1 MMAAFNR
8 MLDHPDLGKF
18 ILRLAFGGM
27 MLPHGIHKIIHGI
40 DNIIAMVVAHGLPA
54 SVGYG
59 VYVGEVAMP
68 ILLILGILV
77 RPAALIFCFT
87 MIFAW
92 LITKPELVFTMDKVG
107 GWGVEVM
114 AVFFF
119 AGLAIALLGCGRI
132 SIMKNPNWR

>member
-1 MMAAFNR
+1 MITAFNR
-8 MLDHPDLGKF
+8 MLDKPDLGKF
-18 ILRLAFGGM
+18 ILRLAYGGM
-27 MLPHGIHKIIHGI
+27 MLPHGIHKAVHGI
-40 DNIIAMVVAHGLPA
+40 DNIIGMVVQHGMPA
-54 SVGYG
+54 FVGYG
-59 VYVGEVAMP
+59 VFIGEILMP

-77 RPAALIFCFT
+77 RPAALIFAFT
-87 MIFAW
+87 MVFAW
-92 LITKPELVFTMDKVG
+92 LITNPGLVFTADKTG

>member
-1 MMAAFNR
+1 MIAAFNR

-18 ILRLAFGGM
+18 ILRLSFGGM
-27 MLPHGIHKIIHGI
+27 MLPHGIHKMIHGI
-40 DNIIAMVVAHGLPA
+40 GNIIAMVVHHGMPA
-54 SVGYG
+54 YVGYG
-59 VYVGEVAMP
+59 VYIGEVLMP
-68 ILLILGILV
+68 VLLILGILV
-77 RPAALIFCFT
+77 RPAALIFSFT
-87 MIFAW
+87 MVFAW
-92 LITKPELVFTMDKVG
+92 LITDPGLVFTLDKVG

>member
-1 MMAAFNR
+1 MIAAFNR

-27 MLPHGIHKIIHGI
+27 MLPHGIHKIFHGI
-40 DNIIAMVVAHGLPA
+40 DNIIAMVIHHGLPA
-54 SVGYG
+54 YVGYG
-59 VYVGEVAMP
+59 VYIGEVLMP

-77 RPAALIFCFT
+77 RPAALIFAFT

-92 LITKPELVFTMDKVG
+92 LITDPGLVFTIDKVG
-107 GWGVEVM
+107 GWGVEIM
-114 AVFFF
+114 AVYFF

-132 SIMKNPNWR
+132 SIMKNPSWR

>member
-1 MMAAFNR
+1 MIAAFNR

-40 DNIIAMVVAHGLPA
+40 DNIIAMVVAHDLPA